1 MKEVD
6 CLVVGAGP
14 AGLTAAIYLSR
25 FRRSLVLADG
35 GTPRAEWIPLT
46 RNYPGFPDGISGSE
60 LLERLREQARH
71 CSVEP
76 VKAWVERIEPDDCGF
91 RARVGDQDLC
101 ARTVLLATGIDE
113 VMPASDNLRE
123 AVRSGALRLCPVCD
137 AFEIRDRNVGVL
149 FNPATGTDHV
159 VFLRGYTGRLT
170 ALVCGDVRDLSV
182 ENRRRLGE
190 AGISLVEDGVHDV
203 TAVDGHARVHT
214 ASATHEFDSVY
225 SMLGFRSRSSL
236 AEALGAKT
244 VDNADIVVDSHQRTS
259 VPGLY
264 AAGDVVD
271 ALNQLSVAIGH
282 AAVAACAI
290 HNDLRARPVKPR
302 G

>member
-1 MKEVD
+1 MNEVD

-35 GTPRAEWIPLT
+35 GPPRAEWIPLT
-46 RNYPGFPDGISGSE
+46 RNYPGFPDGISGRE

-71 CSVEP
+71 CGVEP
-76 VKAWVERIEPDDCGF
+76 VRAWVERIEAVEGGF
-91 RARVGDQDLC
+91 IARVGHQDLR

-113 VMPASDNLRE
+113 TMPASDNLRE
-123 AVRSGALRLCPVCD
+123 AVRCGALRLCPVCD

-149 FNPATGTDHV
+149 FDPASGSDHV

-170 ALVCGDVRDLSV
+170 ALVCGDPRDLS
-182 ENRRRLGE
+182 ESNRRRLDE
-190 AGISLVEDGVHDV
+190 AGVSLVEDGVHDV
-203 TAVDGHARVHT
+203 VAVDGRARVHT
-214 ASATHEFDSVY
+214 PNGTHEFDSVY
-225 SMLGFRSRSSL
+225 SMLGFRSRSAL
-236 AEALGAKT
+236 AEALGART
-244 VDNADIVVDSHQRTS
+244 VDNADVVVDSHQRTN

-290 HNDLRARPVKPR
+290 HNDLRARQVTPT